1 MGMRL
6 LPISCSLLSCWCI
19 VSFFSSTSPFDRRR
33 LALNCAHT
41 ERVCSCFFLVFSNS
55 VFNIFTS
62 SSTFIFAIPTSLTW
76 LASDRDSTSNSSL
89 SLNTSAVEERK
100 ASSSRA
106 VLLKFSSIDFAFL
119 STMSFS
125 TCASRRWPFIT
136 LMSCD
141 SRSTSRF
148 HPCISSPSLTP
159 IAAFSFLNIIASCSA
174 LNTFSLSLFICLTV
188 ITCLVSANRL
198 EVDPPPL
205 LLFVGIVRAR
215 REEETSDCCLAGIIF
230 ARTVDHPR
238 FVPSP
243 PSDTASPP
251 VLSCCDSSSRTLFV
265 PSSPSPSPPP
275 PPFASL
281 ILSTPC
287 EVRSLATPPPPPF
300 LLPSS
305 SRFISTS
312 SWPGRVGL
320 GCFSFFPSLSLS
332 LPLSL

>member
-159 IAAFSFLNIIASCSA
+159 IAAFSFL
-174 LNTFSLSLFICLTV
+174 LFTKGRGRLRELT
-188 ITCLVSANRL
+188 T
-198 EVDPPPL
+198 
-205 LLFVGIVRAR
+205 
-215 REEETSDCCLAGIIF
+215 
-230 ARTVDHPR
+230 
-238 FVPSP
+238 PSF
-243 PSDTASPP
+243 
-251 VLSCCDSSSRTLFV
+251 CDSTVAAHVRTHTYKHRNSHSEVHSTVCLHITYDRANAKNHSHAPKHGRGDNKNMRTCTSYRQV
-265 PSSPSPSPPP
+265 PLAPLPSSPQHHR
-275 PPFASL
+275 
-281 ILSTPC
+281 ILLSF
-287 EVRSLATPPPPPF
+287 EHLQFELVY
-300 LLPSS
+300 LLDCHHL
-305 SRFISTS
+305 
-312 SWPGRVGL
+312 L
-320 GCFSFFPSLSLS
+320 GQRK
-332 LPLSL
+332 